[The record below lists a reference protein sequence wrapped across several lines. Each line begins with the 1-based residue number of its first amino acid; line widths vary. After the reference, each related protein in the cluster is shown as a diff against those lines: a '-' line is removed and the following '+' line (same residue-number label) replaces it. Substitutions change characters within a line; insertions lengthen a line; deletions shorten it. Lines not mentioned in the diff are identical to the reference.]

1 MSETDVADAILAVTT
16 IADPASSAIDPR
28 EDSDLEET
36 VREDEK
42 EVEDEEGTVREGNS
56 EGTTD
61 TSPEGTTDTSP
72 EGTTDT
78 SPEGTTDTSP
88 EGPTMFLASFFPQL
102 LALQRW
108 RAPIHWKDLF
118 FV

>member
-72 EGTTDT
+72 EG
-78 SPEGTTDTSP
+78 
-88 EGPTMFLASFFPQL
+88 PTMFLASFFPQL

>member
-61 TSPEGTTDTSP
+61 TSPEG
-72 EGTTDT
+72 
-78 SPEGTTDTSP
+78 
-88 EGPTMFLASFFPQL
+88 PTMFLASFFPQL